1 MREYVSI
8 SEPTLEVSTNGPKL
22 RPGSVFF
29 GGVGKHEWGRFQ
41 ENINHGCITQKNL
54 LTAINSTALQGEV
67 CVGGRREAKDVSRTY
82 CPYPSF
88 FFKFGDRRG
97 GGFLENPEIDP
108 KVGPPRPPPGPLPGP
123 EKKNLCYPQ
132 TRFKVPIFF
141 SIYLS

>member
-1 MREYVSI
+1 MSQRVREYVSI

-97 GGFLENPEIDP
+97 GIFG
-108 KVGPPRPPPGPLPGP
+108 KPG
-123 EKKNLCYPQ
+123 N
-132 TRFKVPIFF
+132 
-141 SIYLS
+141 